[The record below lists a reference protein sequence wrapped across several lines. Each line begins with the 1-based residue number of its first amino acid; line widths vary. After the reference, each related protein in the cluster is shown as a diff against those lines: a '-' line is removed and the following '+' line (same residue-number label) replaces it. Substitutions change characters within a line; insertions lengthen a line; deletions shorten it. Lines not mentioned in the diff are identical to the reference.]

1 MSRSESVVPTP
12 EQLRGISHPVRTQL
26 LGLLRFDGPQTSTDL
41 ARRTGLTTGATSYHL
56 RMLAQHGFI
65 EDAPEL
71 GRGRERY
78 WRARHR
84 FTRVDEGSSD
94 VPTDDLA
101 AYRQLVL
108 TRYAEQLQAGVAEW
122 SELPQRWRTTTTLS
136 DYPLRVTPA
145 QAREVLARI
154 DEVLRDAMA
163 RYPLDADGDCADPDS
178 GDAQDAEDA
187 QVYSVY
193 LAAFPRPGTIPHRD
207 DTDTHTDTD
216 TDTDDATGSAG
227 Q

>member
-1 MSRSESVVPTP
+1 MRGSESVVPTP

-41 ARRTGLTTGATSYHL
+41 ARRTGLNTGATSYHL

-84 FTRVDEGSSD
+84 FTQVDEGSSD

-101 AYRQLVL
+101 AYRQVIL
-108 TRYAEQLQAGVAEW
+108 TRYAELLQAGVAEW
-122 SELPQRWRTTTTLS
+122 SELPQRWRATTTLS

-145 QAREVLARI
+145 QAREVLDRI
-154 DEVLRDAMA
+154 DEVLTDAMA
-163 RYPLDADGDCADPDS
+163 RYPLDAGGDSRDADCA
-178 GDAQDAEDA
+178 DAEDA

-193 LAAFPRPGTIPHRD
+193 IAAFPRPGTIPHRD
-207 DTDTHTDTD
+207 DTDTDTDSVTDT
-216 TDTDDATGSAG
+216 TDPTRGAG